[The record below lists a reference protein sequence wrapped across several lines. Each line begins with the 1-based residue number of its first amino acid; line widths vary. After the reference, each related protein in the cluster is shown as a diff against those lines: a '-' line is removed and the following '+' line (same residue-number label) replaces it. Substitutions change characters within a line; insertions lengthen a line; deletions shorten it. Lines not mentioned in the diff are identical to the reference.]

1 MRIWAKVISIK
12 ETTALAKTSD
22 EKLAIVPTR
31 HQLMA
36 DLQLGDIVSFTP
48 EAPRGGGAD
57 PQGKGVVIDFFARDP
72 YIEAVSLRSY
82 KTILEK
88 AIRATGRQQGQ
99 GVTHAG

>member
-48 EAPRGGGAD
+48 ETPRNGGVD
-57 PQGKGVVIDFFARDP
+57 PQGKGLNIEFFARDP
-72 YIEAVSLRSY
+72 FIEAVSLRAH
-82 KTILEK
+82 KMLVEK
-88 AIRATGRQQGQ
+88 SIRAAGRAEVL
-99 GVTHAG
+99 GVTSAG